1 MARSPGVEAFEF
13 DATVNVVSTGD
24 SGAAMAGSYTWGPC
38 EQAIQLSS
46 IDDLIAIFGKPNND
60 NYQDWFSASNFLNY
74 SASLYNVR
82 VIDDATALN
91 AGVAPT
97 SDPQS
102 GDPLVES
109 KGILIKNTQSFEMIK
124 ATAAH
129 LFSARFAG
137 VLGNSLEI
145 SIADSGTYDT
155 WAYKNLFDTAPNST
169 PGSEVMVADAN
180 DEIHVVVIDKAGM
193 FTRQPGA
200 VLETYAYLSKAKDGR
215 DMSGAGCYYVSVLNR
230 QSKYIYAVN
239 PLGDALMKDVT
250 NKSSWGGEI
259 FEGKPFA
266 ELTEDFTFQLGG
278 GADGTKASK
287 ANYISGYELLETI
300 EDENM
305 NMIITASCGGDAN
318 HADVANT
325 ALNIALKSKRLVA
338 FISPKMSDVVN
349 VTKTDAITNIEATHE
364 TLTSLHSYG
373 HMSTSYKFQYD
384 KYNDVYR
391 WVPGNADDAGLYAR
405 THNTVGKFASAA
417 GYNRGKYANTVSL
430 AFSPDKTARDRLYR
444 FGINSVIQ
452 EKGEGIILLGDRTLQ
467 PKYSAFSYM
476 GTRFLFIDLKTIIT
490 RSAKYSLFEFNDSF
504 TRAQFRDSIEPLLRD
519 IRGKRGIVD
528 FFVRCDETNNTTF
541 VVEQG
546 EFVGDIFIKPQYSIQ
561 FIRLN
566 FTAVGQGVDFEETI
580 TNSVAVI

>member
-13 DATVNVVSTGD
+13 DATVNVVATGD

-46 IDDLIAIFGKPNND
+46 IDDLLAIFGKPNND

-82 VIDDATALN
+82 VVDDETALN
-91 AGVAPT
+91 AGIAPT
-97 SDPQS
+97 SNPQS
-102 GDPLVES
+102 GDPLVEA
-109 KGILIKNTQSFEMIK
+109 KGILFKNSQQFEMAK
-124 ATAAH
+124 LTSAH
-129 LFSARFAG
+129 LFAARFAG
-137 VLGNSLEI
+137 KLGNSIEI
-145 SIADSGTYDT
+145 SIADSATFES
-155 WAYKNLFDTAPNST
+155 WEYKNLFDTAPNSS
-169 PGSEVMVADAN
+169 PGSEVNVADAN
-180 DEIHVVVIDKAGM
+180 DEIHVVITDKGGL

-215 DMSGAGCYYVSVLNR
+215 DMSGAGCYYISVLNR
-230 QSKYIYAVN
+230 QSKYVYAVN
-239 PLGDALMKDVT
+239 PFGDALMADVT
-250 NKSSWGGEI
+250 NKASWGGEL
-259 FEGKPFA
+259 FLGKPFA
-266 ELTEDFTFQLGG
+266 ALKEAFKAQLGLG
-278 GADGTKASK
+278 NDGTKASK
-287 ANYISGYELLETI
+287 ANYVAGYELLESI

-305 NMIITASCGGDAN
+305 NMIITGACGGDIN
-318 HADVANT
+318 HTEVSNT

-338 FISPKMSDVVN
+338 FVSPKMSDVVN

-373 HMSTSYKFQYD
+373 HMSTAYKFQYD

-417 GYNRGKYANTVSL
+417 GYNRGKYANTVTL
-430 AFSPDKTARDRLYR
+430 AFSPDKTARDRLYKY
-444 FGINSVIQ
+444 GINSVVQ
-452 EKGEGIILLGDRTLQ
+452 EKGEGIVLLGDRTLQ

-490 RSAKYSLFEFNDSF
+490 RSAKYNLFEFNDAF
-504 TRAQFRDSIEPLLRD
+504 TRAQFRDSVEPLLRD

-528 FFVRCDETNNTTF
+528 FFVRCDEKNNPTS
-541 VVEQG
+541 VVEAG

-566 FTAVGQGVDFEETI
+566 FTAVGQGVNFEEMI

>member
-13 DATVNVVSTGD
+13 DATINVVATGD

-38 EQAIQLSS
+38 EQPIQLSS
-46 IDDLIAIFGKPNND
+46 IDDHLAIFGKPNND

-74 SASLYNVR
+74 SANLYNVR
-82 VIDDATALN
+82 IVDDATAMN
-91 AGVAPT
+91 AGVAPK

-102 GDPLVES
+102 GDPLVEA
-109 KGILIKNTQSFEMIK
+109 KGILFKNAQQFEIAK
-124 ATAAH
+124 LTSAH
-129 LFSARFAG
+129 LFTARYAG
-137 VLGNSLEI
+137 SLGNSI
-145 SIADSGTYDT
+145 SVSVADSATFDT
-155 WAYKNLFDTAPNST
+155 WEYKNLFDTAPNSS
-169 PGSEVMVADAN
+169 PGSEVNVADAN
-180 DEIHVVVIDKAGM
+180 DEIHVVIVDKGGLI
-193 FTRQPGA
+193 TRQPGS

-215 DMSGAGCYYVSVLNR
+215 DMSGAGSYYISVLNR

-239 PLGDALMKDVT
+239 PFGDALMTDVT
-250 NKSSWGGEI
+250 NKSSWGGEL
-259 FEGKPFA
+259 FLGKPFA
-266 ELTEDFTFQLGG
+266 VLKSAFNSQLGLG
-278 GADGTKASK
+278 NDGTKPSK
-287 ANYISGYELLETI
+287 ANYVTGYELLESI

-305 NMIITASCGGDAN
+305 NMIITGSCGDDTN
-318 HADVANT
+318 HTEVTNT
-325 ALNIALKSKRLVA
+325 ALNIALKSKRLVT

-417 GYNRGKYANTVSL
+417 GYNRGKYANTVTL
-430 AFSPDKTARDRLYR
+430 AYSPDKTARDRLYKY
-444 FGINSVIQ
+444 GINSVIQ
-452 EKGEGIILLGDRTLQ
+452 EKGEGIVLLGDRTLQ

-476 GTRFLFIDLKTIIT
+476 GTRFLFIDLKSIIT
-490 RSAKYSLFEFNDSF
+490 RSAKYNLFEFNDSF
-504 TRAQFRDSIEPLLRD
+504 TRAQFRDSVEPLLRD

-528 FFVRCDETNNTTF
+528 FFVRCDEKNNTTA
-541 VVEQG
+541 VIEAG

-566 FTAVGQGVDFEETI
+566 FTAVGQGVDFEEMV